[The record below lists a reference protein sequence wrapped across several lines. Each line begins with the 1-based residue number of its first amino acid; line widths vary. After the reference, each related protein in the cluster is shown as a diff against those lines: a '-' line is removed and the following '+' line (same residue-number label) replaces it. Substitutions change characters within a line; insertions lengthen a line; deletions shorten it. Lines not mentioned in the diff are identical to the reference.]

1 MIKIL
6 VVDDHAV
13 VRIGIREFLATVE
26 GFDVVAEAA
35 TGAEALSILETT
47 EVDVVLLDISL
58 PDISGMEVMKRIK
71 QHRSRLPVL
80 LFSSYP
86 EEELATHAYE
96 LGVSGYLNK
105 AGPPREVVA
114 AIKKVASGMR
124 YLSPAFTEKLLS
136 LSPELGRTSP
146 HATLSKREMEVL
158 LCLSNGVSLT
168 RIAEQLKLS
177 VKTIGTY
184 RSRILEKLDMHSNA
198 ELTRY
203 VMENKLG

>member
-13 VRIGIREFLATVE
+13 VRIGIREFLETVAD
-26 GFDVVAEAA
+26 FSVVAEAA
-35 TGAEALSILETT
+35 NGAEALSVIETT
-47 EVDVVLLDISL
+47 ELDVVLLDISL
-58 PDISGMEVMKRIK
+58 PDINGLEVLKRIK
-71 QHRSRLPVL
+71 QQRSNLPVL

-105 AGPPREVVA
+105 SGPPQEVVA
-114 AIKKVASGMR
+114 AIKKVSSGAR

-136 LSPELGRTSP
+136 ETNLAARDCP
-146 HATLSKREMEVL
+146 HAALSRREMEVL
-158 LCLSNGVSLT
+158 LHLSNGISLT
-168 RIAEQLKLS
+168 RIAEQLTLS

-184 RSRILEKLDMHSNA
+184 RSRILEKLDMRSNA

-203 VMENKLG
+203 VMENKLD

>member
-13 VRIGIREFLATVE
+13 VRTGIREFLATVVD
-26 GFDVVAEAA
+26 FDVVAEAA
-35 TGAEALSILETT
+35 TGVEALSIIETT
-47 EVDVVLLDISL
+47 DLDVVLLDISL
-58 PDISGMEVMKRIK
+58 PDISGLDVLRTI
-71 QHRSRLPVL
+71 QQGRSNLPVL

-86 EEELATHAYE
+86 EEELATHAYD

-105 AGPPREVVA
+105 SGPPQEIVA
-114 AIKKVASGMR
+114 AIKKVTSGMR
-124 YLSPAFTEKLLS
+124 YLSPSFTEKLLS
-136 LSPELGRTSP
+136 DTTAAPIDCP
-146 HATLSKREMEVL
+146 HAALSRREMEVL
-158 LCLSNGVSLT
+158 LHLSNGVSLT
-168 RIAEQLKLS
+168 RIAEQLNLS

-184 RSRILEKLDMHSNA
+184 RSRIMEKLEMRSNA